1 MENLYGFGQELESM
15 RLFVGVTDWDWWS
28 LHASKPLIEEVNF
41 WRPSPTA
48 LFQALAPGEIFL
60 FKLHAP
66 RNAIAGGGFFT
77 KFLSLPVSLAWEVF
91 GEANGARSLA
101 EVRQRISHYRRTPIA
116 ATEDPNI
123 GCILLAEPFFF
134 SQPDWIPIPPDFS
147 LNIVSGKG
155 YDTSKQAGQSLWQQ
169 VGERLQAIRIGNRDP
184 GPALAAAAN
193 AARYGAPSIVLPR
206 LGQGSFRVLVT
217 DAYSRRCAVSGERTL
232 PVLQAAHIK
241 PYAVG
246 GEHQLSNGIL
256 LRSDLHTLFDKG
268 YLGIDPKAMRILVS
282 ARIREQFENGQE
294 YYSLEGRALRLPR
307 DPSAMPAFENLAYH
321 SEKIFH

>member
-1 MENLYGFGQELESM
+1 M

-28 LHASKPLIEEVNF
+28 LHASKSSVEEVNF

-48 LFQALAPGEIFL
+48 SFQALAPGEIFL

-77 KFLSLPVSLAWEVF
+77 KFLSLPVSLAWEAF
-91 GEANGARSLA
+91 GEGNGARSLA
-101 EVRQRISHYRRTPIA
+101 EVRQRIGHYRRAPIE

-123 GCILLAEPFFF
+123 GCILLEEPFFF
-134 SQPDWIPIPPDFS
+134 PEPDWIPIPPGFS

-155 YDTSKQAGQSLWQQ
+155 YDTSEQAGKSLWQQ
-169 VGERLQAIRIGNRDP
+169 VGERLHAIRIGARDT
-184 GPALAAAAN
+184 GPAQAAAAD

-217 DAYSRRCAVSGERTL
+217 DAYARRCAVSGERTL

-241 PYAVG
+241 PYAAG

-282 ARIREQFENGQE
+282 SRIREQFENGRE
-294 YYSLEGRALRLPR
+294 YYSLEGKTLRSPG
-307 DPSAMPAFENLAYH
+307 DPAAVPAYENLAYH
-321 SEKIFH
+321 AEKIFH